1 MTVTELTADELPL
14 LDELLLLQ
22 NRWRANLGG
31 RCSCSIHDAA
41 FLTAR
46 SHASA
51 LCCVFRSA
59 ASARIA
65 SERHLGWVYSI
76 ALNKSRDRFRADRV
90 SIRSTR

>member
-51 LCCVFRSA
+51 LCCVF
-59 ASARIA
+59 
-65 SERHLGWVYSI
+65 
-76 ALNKSRDRFRADRV
+76 
-90 SIRSTR
+90 